1 MDHSAAEDR
10 DLESGGTG
18 SEDEIHSNIFSGNK
32 RAKRMLGRLRSG
44 ILGYDRHANSE
55 CSSSTYSKLDTFCE
69 DSYDNIDL
77 VVDKDLE
84 HSIEQ
89 LPLLEKKHMN
99 GKRKNSIRKSS
110 KPPRPPKGPTLN
122 VSDLKL
128 VMEFSELAMK
138 KRARMKRIKALRKMK
153 AEIASSS
160 SSSAFSSSSFSG
172 SLAAMVVTLLF
183 FVVIL
188 FQGILARH
196 GSSASLPGSPE
207 STTVARGLIS
217 VSFLN
222 SASVREGIAKSSV
235 VHNLLYVLHLKEN
248 SERCYKFGIQA
259 TG

>member
-1 MDHSAAEDR
+1 MDHSATEER
-10 DLESGGTG
+10 DIESGGTG
-18 SEDEIHSNIFSGNK
+18 SEDELHSNIFSGNK
-32 RAKRMLGRLRSG
+32 RAKHMLGRLRSG
-44 ILGYDRHANSE
+44 FLGYDRYVNGE
-55 CSSSTYSKLDTFCE
+55 CSSSTYSKVDTFCE
-69 DSYDNIDL
+69 DSYDNIEL

-138 KRARMKRIKALRKMK
+138 KRARIKRIKALRKMK
-153 AEIASSS
+153 AETASSS

-172 SLAAMVVTLLF
+172 SLAAMIVTLLF
-183 FVVIL
+183 FVAIL

-196 GSSASLPGSPE
+196 GSSTSLPGSPE
-207 STTVARGLIS
+207 PATVAHDLIS
-217 VSFLN
+217 VSFFN
-222 SASVREGIAKSSV
+222 STPGSEGTAQSSILHKPQEKAGGASG
-235 VHNLLYVLHLKEN
+235 
-248 SERCYKFGIQA
+248 
-259 TG
+259 

>member
-1 MDHSAAEDR
+1 MDNSASEEI

-18 SEDEIHSNIFSGNK
+18 SEDELHSNIFSGNK
-32 RAKRMLGRLRSG
+32 RAKHMLGRLRSG
-44 ILGYDRHANSE
+44 FLGYNRYVKGE
-55 CSSSTYSKLDTFCE
+55 CSSSTYSKLDTCE

-84 HSIEQ
+84 HSIE
-89 LPLLEKKHMN
+89 PLLEKKHMN

-138 KRARMKRIKALRKMK
+138 KRARIKRIKALRKMK
-153 AEIASSS
+153 AEVASSS

-196 GSSASLPGSPE
+196 GSSAGLPGSPE
-207 STTVARGLIS
+207 PATVAQGLIS
-217 VSFLN
+217 VSIFN
-222 SASVREGIAKSSV
+222 STSVSESIAQSSILHRPQDKAGGASG
-235 VHNLLYVLHLKEN
+235 
-248 SERCYKFGIQA
+248 
-259 TG
+259 